1 MIKPICLRFGS
12 KATIQAM
19 RNSRFVQITIWVVVI
34 GMVLALL
41 VGAIS
46 LF

>member
-1 MIKPICLRFGS
+1 
-12 KATIQAM
+12 M
-19 RNSRFVQITIWVVVI
+19 RNSRFVRVTIWVVVI
-34 GMVLALL
+34 GMVFALL

>member
-1 MIKPICLRFGS
+1 
-12 KATIQAM
+12 M
-19 RNSRFVQITIWVVVI
+19 RNSRFVRFTVWVVVI
-34 GMVLALL
+34 GMVFALL